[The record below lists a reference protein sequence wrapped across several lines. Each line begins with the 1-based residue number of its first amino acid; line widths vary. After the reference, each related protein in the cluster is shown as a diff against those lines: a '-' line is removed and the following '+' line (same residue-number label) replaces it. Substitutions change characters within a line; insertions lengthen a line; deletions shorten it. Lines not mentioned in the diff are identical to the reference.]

1 MKVGTSISQ
10 AMSAEQLSAF
20 FEKVK
25 KDAGLE
31 EKLKS
36 AADLDAAAAIAKEA
50 GFDVEAT
57 DLMEMSDD
65 QVTDVAGGHVSY
77 GHAIY

>member
-1 MKVGTSISQ
+1 
-10 AMSAEQLSAF
+10 MSADQLAAF

-25 KDAGLE
+25 ADPALE
-31 EKLKS
+31 EQLK
-36 AADLDAAAAIAKEA
+36 AAAGLDAAVAIAKEA
-50 GFDVEAT
+50 GFAVEVA
-57 DLMEMSDD
+57 DLMDMSDE